1 MSHTAEEPSGTSI
14 ARRQVSTADA
24 PPPAGAYSQGIVS
37 GGFLFLAGQGPFDLA
52 GQRVPGTFEQE
63 ARRAFGNLAAVARAA
78 GGDLRDAVR
87 IGVYLLD
94 MDNFATMNEVCREFF
109 DDPLPARTTVQANLR
124 NFQIEVDA
132 IVRIVATA

>member
-1 MSHTAEEPSGTSI
+1 MSRAAEEQSGTSI
-14 ARRQVSTADA
+14 ARRQVKTPDA
-24 PPPAGAYSQGIVS
+24 PPPAGTYSQGVVS

-52 GQRVPGTFEQE
+52 GRRVPGTFEDE

-94 MDNFATMNEVCREFF
+94 MDNFAVMNDICREFF
-109 DDPLPARTTVQANLR
+109 DDPFPARTTVQANLR

-132 IVRIVATA
+132 IVRMTAS